1 MEGLRTGIS
10 AGVLDENR
18 AEKKAR
24 RRMKE
29 KNPSEGHFSM
39 PAVLNESILRDRV
52 RALAQVEGKK
62 WEETSATEVKA
73 FF

>member
-10 AGVLDENR
+10 AENR

-24 RRMKE
+24 RRMRE
-29 KNPSEGHFSM
+29 RNPSEGHFSM

-62 WEETSATEVKA
+62 WEEMSATEVKA